1 MRHSTS
7 ISRRWLQD
15 VVGAALVAVG
25 LFGLSTLWP
34 GTASAQSADR
44 PDGHENMHEMMDAMH
59 GEGTAERMHKTE
71 GAEEMMDECTSMM
84 AMMKNMGMS
93 EDRMMDGRGMSG
105 LGDMMA
111 PR

>member
-7 ISRRWLQD
+7 ISRRWLQG

-25 LFGLSTLWP
+25 LFGFSALWP
-34 GTASAQSADR
+34 DAATAQSADR
-44 PDGHENMHEMMDAMH
+44 TDGHENMHEMMDAMH
-59 GEGTAERMHKTE
+59 GEGTADRMHKTE
-71 GAEEMMDECTSMM
+71 GAEEMMDQCTSMM

-93 EDRMMDGRGMSG
+93 EDGMMDGRGMSSH
-105 LGDMMA
+105 GDMMA